1 MSFWEFY
8 YEINRDCF
16 PSFLRDFEGL
26 ELAEGP
32 VSLCFGPKAEI
43 AGAAVLTYISRHL
56 WPPVGSRDEFECLP
70 PSWVSGDAGIMVL
83 GNDSALEFGVLRYV
97 DPVSEKN

>member
-16 PSFLRDFEGL
+16 PSFLQDFEGL
-26 ELAEGP
+26 EFAEGP

-43 AGAAVLTYISRHL
+43 ADAAVLTYIS
-56 WPPVGSRDEFECLP
+56 
-70 PSWVSGDAGIMVL
+70 
-83 GNDSALEFGVLRYV
+83 
-97 DPVSEKN
+97 